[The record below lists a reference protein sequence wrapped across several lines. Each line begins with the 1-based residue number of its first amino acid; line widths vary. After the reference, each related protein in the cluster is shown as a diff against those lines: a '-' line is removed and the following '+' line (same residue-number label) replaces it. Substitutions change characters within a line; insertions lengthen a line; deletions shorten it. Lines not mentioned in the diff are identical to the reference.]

1 MFISGIS
8 GISHV
13 VAMNIDTVIHALQ
26 ATTSN
31 DNALRGN
38 AEKALNE
45 VRLFE
50 MSDFL
55 DDHCSWILS

>member
-1 MFISGIS
+1 
-8 GISHV
+8 
-13 VAMNIDTVIHALQ
+13 MNIDTVIHALQ

-45 VRLFE
+45 VKFFE
-50 MSDFL
+50 MTDFL
-55 DDHCSWILS
+55 DDQCSRILS